1 MNRVIEM
8 LIFAT
13 IFITAALIF
22 YSVGVWAEK
31 FQKTLKLWHVIIFWI
46 GLICDTLGTTM
57 MEKMAT
63 EGSLFSFHGITGL
76 LAILLML
83 FHAIWASIVLVKKDS
98 KMMAKFHKLSI
109 LVWFIWLIPYI
120 SGMIYGMTNKF

>member
-1 MNRVIEM
+1 M

-13 IFITAALIF
+13 IFISAALVF
-22 YSVGVWAEK
+22 YSVGVWSEK

-83 FHAIWASIVLVKKDS
+83 FHAIWATIVLIKKDS
-98 KMMAKFHKLSI
+98 KMMGKFHKLSI

-120 SGMIYGMTNKF
+120 SGMIYGMTK

>member
-13 IFITAALIF
+13 IFISAALVF
-22 YSVGVWAEK
+22 YSVGVWSEK

-83 FHAIWASIVLVKKDS
+83 FHAIWATIVLIKKDS
-98 KMMAKFHKLSI
+98 KMMGKFHKLSI

-120 SGMIYGMTNKF
+120 SGMIYGMTK

>member
-8 LIFAT
+8 LIMAT

-22 YSVGVWAEK
+22 YTVGVWSEK

-46 GLICDTLGTTM
+46 GFICDTLGTTL

-63 EGSLFSFHGITGL
+63 EGFLFSFHGVTGL
-76 LAILLML
+76 LAIVLML
-83 FHAIWASIVLVKKDS
+83 FHAIWASIVLVKNDS
-98 KMMAKFHKLSI
+98 KMKQKFHKLSMV
-109 LVWFIWLIPYI
+109 VWFIWLFPYI
-120 SGMIYGMTNKF
+120 SGMIFGMINKF